1 VECSPVE
8 CSHVQSSATKPVRG
22 KLLLILLA
30 SLQRR
35 NIPHP
40 LYVLCLLPILC
51 LPPVLAGLWPYGR
64 AHGTTAAALPAPACE
79 LTKSSICLRSSA
91 FGSRCTEER
100 GKLVSGDVWLIWSQ
114 CRIAGRS

>member
-1 VECSPVE
+1 VQCSR
-8 CSHVQSSATKPVRG
+8 VQSCAVKCNQAVRG
-22 KLLLILLA
+22 KLLSILLA

-40 LYVLCLLPILC
+40 ICVLGLLPVLGFT
-51 LPPVLAGLWPYGR
+51 PVLAGLWPGYGR
-64 AHGTTAAALPAPACE
+64 AHGTTAAAPPAPACE